1 MQQLAEDAAL
11 YGYTANPS
19 DIRRRRSMINN
30 ERMVVLVRQAK
41 LGDAHSFAELYTDV
55 YQDLYRTALYTL
67 GNADDAENVVSDTV
81 LDAYAGISR
90 LYDEKKF
97 RAWIFRILSNK
108 CNRKIR
114 EYVKKREREA
124 EQSIDDMAE
133 TLAAKGNA
141 MEQAENKTLVQKAFS
156 VLTDEEKK
164 IVTLTI
170 YGEYNSG
177 EVAGLMNLNRNTVR
191 SKYARA
197 LAKMRECLGGMAF
210 AQSN

>member
-1 MQQLAEDAAL
+1 
-11 YGYTANPS
+11 
-19 DIRRRRSMINN
+19 MIDD

-41 LGDAHSFAELYTDV
+41 LGDSHSFAELYTAI
-55 YQDLYRTALYTL
+55 YQDLYKTALYTL

-81 LDAYAGISR
+81 MDAYAGISR
-90 LYDEKKF
+90 LYDERKF

-197 LAKMRECLGGMAF
+197 LAKMRECLGGMAL